1 MQAQRGFENS
11 SMMNTFIRTFKA
23 DGIKGLYR
31 YKITTIQIQL
41 NQDIIMISDFF
52 KRLGSATN
60 RFRNLSVNSIFEI
73 RSRVIK

>member
-31 YKITTIQIQL
+31 YKITDSNT
-41 NQDIIMISDFF
+41 
-52 KRLGSATN
+52 
-60 RFRNLSVNSIFEI
+60 V
-73 RSRVIK
+73 